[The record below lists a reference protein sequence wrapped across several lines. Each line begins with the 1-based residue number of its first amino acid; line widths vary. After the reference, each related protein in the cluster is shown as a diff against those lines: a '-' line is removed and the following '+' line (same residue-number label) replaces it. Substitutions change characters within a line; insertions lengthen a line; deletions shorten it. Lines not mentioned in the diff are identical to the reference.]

1 MLSSL
6 SWVTMLPL
14 AGLVIGSGGRFASV
28 SGGTATEFVILVCL
42 LVATFLASSAL
53 PLVMDHLKTALRT
66 TTEAATEDARLMP
79 FVRPRGVAHLDDPI
93 VHNLHSASAG
103 VGWTSI
109 SLAVSSQIGLA
120 AIHTSLLGTCAVI
133 GSILGWWYAGLLVG
147 ITLLV
152 EVWLAHLR
160 GTESAVWASDTE
172 GQRRAEYVFD
182 LAMGRSAKELRVFGL
197 SSWLT
202 DRYVALWSSTM
213 ATVWAARRRTALITA
228 AAIAVYAAALLVGIL
243 YALGAAR
250 RGDLSVAQVSTVI
263 PALVVVPQTLGAL
276 MWWNSGLGSGQ
287 TGRQALRALRDL
299 DARVDEPG
307 LSAPGVV
314 PQGVVPQGV
323 VPPVWDGASDIVFED
338 VYFRYPGRDRDV
350 LRGLSLRIAPG
361 ERLALVGVNGA
372 GKSTIVKLL
381 TGVYRPTSGRV
392 LANGIDL
399 ATLDGAGLARWQGQ
413 VAAIVQDFA
422 RLPMSVTEN
431 VLLRSAPPERTPPER
446 VEAAAKAARRAEAD
460 ELIQGLPAGWDTVL
474 SAEFEGGVDLSTG
487 QWQRLALMRALAAIE
502 NGAGVLVLDEPAAAL
517 DVRAEASLVDQ
528 YLQHTAGVTSLIIS
542 HRFSVVRPADRIVVL
557 ADGQIVESGT
567 HEELMASRG
576 QYARMFRLQ
585 ADRYAAVPSASGPQ
599 SGDQDA

>member
-1 MLSSL
+1 MA
-6 SWVTMLPL
+6 MLPL
-14 AGLVIGSGGRFASV
+14 AGLVIGSGGRFASG
-28 SGGTATEFVILVCL
+28 SGGAATQFVVLVCL

-66 TTEAATEDARLMP
+66 TTEAETEDARLMP

-109 SLAVSSQIGLA
+109 SLAVTSQIGLA

-160 GTESAVWASDTE
+160 RTESAVWASDTE

-202 DRYVALWSSTM
+202 DRYVALWKSTM
-213 ATVWAARRRTALITA
+213 ATVWTARRRTALITA
-228 AAIAVYAAALLVGIL
+228 AAIAVYAAALLVGIV
-243 YALGAAR
+243 YALSAAR

-307 LSAPGVV
+307 PSVPGAAPHGAGL
-314 PQGVVPQGV
+314 QGVVS
-323 VPPVWDGASDIVFED
+323 PVWDGASDIVFED
-338 VYFRYPGRDRDV
+338 VCFRYPGRDREV
-350 LRGLSLRIAPG
+350 LSGLSLRIAPG

-431 VLLRSAPPERTPPER
+431 VLLRSAPSDRTASERLR
-446 VEAAAKAARRAEAD
+446 AAVNAARRADAD
-460 ELIQGLPAGWDTVL
+460 ELIQGLPGGWDTVL

-576 QYARMFRLQ
+576 RYARMFRLQ
-585 ADRYAAVPSASGPQ
+585 ADRYAAVPSASGSR